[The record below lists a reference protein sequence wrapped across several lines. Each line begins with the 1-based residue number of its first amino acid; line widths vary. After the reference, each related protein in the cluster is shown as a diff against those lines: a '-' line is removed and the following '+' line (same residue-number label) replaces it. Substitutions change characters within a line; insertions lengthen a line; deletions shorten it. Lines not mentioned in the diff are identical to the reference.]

1 MEKQKTDDSFY
12 GERFQRFIELKN
24 ILSFFKKVWKRIL
37 ITHDI
42 LISMVTLCNEKSN
55 SLYFMVNT
63 ENVNPTSGTL

>member
-1 MEKQKTDDSFY
+1 MEKHKKDDSFY

-37 ITHDI
+37 ITPDI

-63 ENVNPTSGTL
+63 ENVNPTSGTF